1 MQPLVFWVEMGGRLG
16 GEMPNNRAFGPRN
29 VMNNRGVVRTR
40 IRSGISLIVSATVL
54 VQKEGKERGCR
65 VFLMGSAVIYGS
77 LMQPCFSCRL
87 FDCSCCRHFSFFG
100 CRFSSFICGSFGC
113 SCRPR
118 HLCFLVQ

>member
-16 GEMPNNRAFGPRN
+16 GEMPNSRAFGPRN

-40 IRSGISLIVSATVL
+40 IRLGISLIVLATVL

-77 LMQPCFSCRL
+77 LMQPCFRCRL
-87 FDCSCCRHFSFFG
+87 FECSCCRHFSFSG

>member
-1 MQPLVFWVEMGGRLG
+1 MQPLVFWVEMGGGLG
-16 GEMPNNRAFGPRN
+16 GEMPTNRAFGPRN

-77 LMQPCFSCRL
+77 LMQPCFSCRRNL
-87 FDCSCCRHFSFFG
+87 GCDPFFYY
-100 CRFSSFICGSFGC
+100 RTT
-113 SCRPR
+113 R
-118 HLCFLVQ
+118 